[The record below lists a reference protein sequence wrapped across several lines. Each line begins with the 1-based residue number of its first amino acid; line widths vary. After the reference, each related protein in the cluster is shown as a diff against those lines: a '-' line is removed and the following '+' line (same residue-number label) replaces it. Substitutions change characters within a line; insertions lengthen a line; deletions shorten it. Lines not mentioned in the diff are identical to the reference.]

1 MLEATHRLL
10 DSASAI
16 TVDVCQKLWIMYAA
30 YEYITVL
37 KECANLCVAGK
48 KKKKK
53 NFREENGRIS
63 VKPAG
68 YGSTQ
73 PMNFFL

>member
-1 MLEATHRLL
+1 
-10 DSASAI
+10 
-16 TVDVCQKLWIMYAA
+16 MYAA

-37 KECANLCVAGK
+37 KECANLCVAGQ

>member
-1 MLEATHRLL
+1 
-10 DSASAI
+10 
-16 TVDVCQKLWIMYAA
+16 MYAA

-37 KECANLCVAGK
+37 KECANLCVAGQK